1 MKKIYWS
8 LILLFVSVRS
18 QAIKLQY
25 IGETAIPTG
34 EKFMHTEVG
43 GLSAM
48 VWSKDTLYAVSDDKG
63 RNGEPRLYEFDFKI
77 KNKIITLKP
86 KAVHFIKGLPAENS
100 KTPGL
105 DLEGLVLLPNS
116 DFLISSEGNN
126 NSKPR
131 EIPRIFRTDSKGIW
145 KSDLPVPEKYLPE
158 LIGQQKKGTQNNA
171 AFEGLT
177 ASVDGKVVYA
187 GAELPLTQD
196 HHDGEEVKG
205 PLIRIIKY
213 EDKTG
218 QLAYKPVT
226 EYAYRVDALKDS
238 KRGKEIFRGV
248 SEILAL
254 NENKLLVLERGL
266 KISPKTLT
274 MSAITLYLA
283 DLSTGSDVKSLEKLE
298 AGKFT
303 EVNKTKIIDFETDL
317 AKELGSKDI
326 ENFEAL
332 SFGPQLPDGRKSL
345 LILSDNNFSKKQITR
360 LLVFAI
366 EGE

>member
-1 MKKIYWS
+1 MKKFHWLS
-8 LILLFVSVRS
+8 LLLFISS
-18 QAIKLQY
+18 NAEALKLQY
-25 IGETAIPTG
+25 YAETAIATG
-34 EKFMHTEVG
+34 EKFKQTEIG
-43 GLSAM
+43 GLSGM
-48 VWSKDTLYAVSDDKG
+48 IWSKDSLYAVSDDKG
-63 RNGEPRLYEFDFKI
+63 RNGEPRFYEFDLKI
-77 KNKIITLKP
+77 KNKTISLTP
-86 KAVHFIKGLPAENS
+86 KAVHFIKGLPAENN
-100 KTPGL
+100 KIPGL
-105 DLEGLVLLPNS
+105 DLEGMVLLPNL
-116 DFLISSEGNN
+116 DFLISSEGNSN
-126 NSKPR
+126 AKPR
-131 EIPRIFRTDSKGIW
+131 EMPRIFRTDTKGHW
-145 KSDLPVPEKYLPE
+145 KSDLPIPEKYLPE
-158 LIGQQKKGTQNNA
+158 PIGQQKKGTQNNG

-177 ASVDGKVVYA
+177 ASTDAKLVYVST
-187 GAELPLTQD
+187 EIPLSQD
-196 HHDGEEVKG
+196 HYEMEEIKG
-205 PLIRIIKY
+205 PWIRIIKY

-226 EYAYRVDALKDS
+226 EYAYRVDGLKDS
-238 KRGKEIFRGV
+238 KQGKEIFRGV

-254 NENKLLVLERGL
+254 NENKLLVVERGL

-274 MSAITLYLA
+274 MSAITLYVA

-303 EVNKTKIIDFETDL
+303 EVSKTKLIDFETDL

-345 LILSDNNFSKKQITR
+345 LIMSDNNFSKKQITR